1 MLWTI
6 SKRSPITFRAS
17 SYIFDFEIQALWESQ
32 IFNLGEKMSAHKGQ
46 RILSGSMSSVRPK
59 PLSVSQTIS

>member
-1 MLWTI
+1 MDNFQEV
-6 SKRSPITFRAS
+6 PITFRAS

-46 RILSGSMSSVRPK
+46 RILSGPMSSVRPR
-59 PLSVSQTIS
+59 PLSVSQTT